1 VTEHEDQT
9 FDTSE
14 SPPSTNFP
22 DRMGAADAGSDHKSG
37 SDLGLSSEHAKDGD
51 PSGQDRAGAS
61 SNGDHLRKRRAER
74 VPTPNDVGKLEDA
87 LLEAFKQ
94 GDPERAYVL
103 VRDLADLALSSV
115 VDAAK
120 ARFKA
125 NFGSERCLSCEGMK
139 VSPGVVATCV
149 QVTQCYYKNFK
160 QGDLTPK
167 QARILRVL
175 G

>member
-9 FDTSE
+9 FDAASSSTS
-14 SPPSTNFP
+14 TVLP
-22 DRMGAADAGSDHKSG
+22 DRMGEADAGSPHESG
-37 SDLGLSSEHAKDGD
+37 GEGRSSLEHAQSGD
-51 PSGQDRAGAS
+51 ASGQDRAGTS
-61 SNGDHLRKRRAER
+61 SNGDHLRERRAER
-74 VPTPNDVGKLEDA
+74 VPTPNDVGKIEDA

-94 GDPERAYVL
+94 GDPERAYTL

-115 VDAAK
+115 VEAAK
-120 ARFKA
+120 ARFQA
-125 NFGSERCLSCEGMK
+125 NFGSKRCTNCEGLR

-149 QVTQCYYKNFK
+149 QVSQCYYTNFK

>member
-1 VTEHEDQT
+1 VTEHEDPP
-9 FDTSE
+9 FDSTDSSTS
-14 SPPSTNFP
+14 PNLPN
-22 DRMGAADAGSDHKSG
+22 RMGEADAGGAHKG
-37 SDLGLSSEHAKDGD
+37 VRDLGSSSEHVEGGD

-74 VPTPNDVGKLEDA
+74 VATPNDVGVIEDA

-94 GDPERAYVL
+94 GDPEAAYQL

-125 NFGSERCLSCEGMK
+125 NFGSKRCLSCEGLE

-149 QVTQCYYKNFK
+149 QVNQCYYTNFK

>member
-1 VTEHEDQT
+1 VIEHEDQT
-9 FDTSE
+9 IDATS
-14 SPPSTNFP
+14 SSTSADFS
-22 DRMGAADAGSDHKSG
+22 DRMGETDVGSAYTSSSRIG
-37 SDLGLSSEHAKDGD
+37 SPSEHVEGSN
-51 PSGQDRAGAS
+51 PSGQDRAGS
-61 SNGDHLRKRRAER
+61 SADGDHLRKRRAER
-74 VPTPNDVGKLEDA
+74 VPTPNDVGEIEDA

-120 ARFKA
+120 ARFQA
-125 NFGSERCLSCEGMK
+125 NFGSKRCVNCEGLK

-149 QVTQCYYKNFK
+149 QVSQCYYKNFK